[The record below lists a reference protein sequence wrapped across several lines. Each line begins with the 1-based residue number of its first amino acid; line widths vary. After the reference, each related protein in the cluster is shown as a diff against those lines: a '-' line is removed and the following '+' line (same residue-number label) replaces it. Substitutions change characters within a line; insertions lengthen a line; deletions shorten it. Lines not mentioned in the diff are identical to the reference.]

1 MSAINNITKYADIR
15 NMKLDDTAFLVSKM
29 VDLSVSSKYDYF
41 MELQIMHHM

>member
-1 MSAINNITKYADIR
+1 MSAINNITKYADIK

-29 VDLSVSSKYDYF
+29 VDLSVSSKYDYL